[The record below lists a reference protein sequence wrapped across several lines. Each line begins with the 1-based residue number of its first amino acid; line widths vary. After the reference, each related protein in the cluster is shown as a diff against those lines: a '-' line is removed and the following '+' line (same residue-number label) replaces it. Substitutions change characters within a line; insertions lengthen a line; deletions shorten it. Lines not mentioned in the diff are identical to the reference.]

1 MNVLD
6 ASAASLLDLYE
17 HAPCGF
23 HALDVS
29 GTFVRINDT
38 ELRWLGYD
46 RADVVGRMNLN
57 DILTP
62 EGRRIFAENFPILKA
77 QGTLRDVELDFVR
90 KDGTLMR
97 VLVSATA
104 ANDRDGNF
112 IMSRSVV
119 YDLTNR
125 KRADTLFHA
134 ILEAAA
140 DAILICNREGQV
152 VLGNAQVESVFGY
165 RLAELQGKPIE
176 VLLPE
181 RSRSAHAAH
190 RKAFFDKPQSRP
202 MGSGVEMP
210 GLRKDG
216 TEVPVE
222 ISLSPL
228 ETDGGLSAVAIIR
241 DVTDRRLAEDELRKS
256 EARYHSVVRVMAEGV
271 VVQERNGTI
280 SACNESAERIL
291 GLTEAQIMG
300 RTSVDPRWRS
310 LHEDG
315 SPFPGDTHPSMVA
328 LRTGERQSNVCMGV
342 HKPDGSLTWI
352 LINAEPV
359 FYPET
364 HIPRA
369 VVTTFTD
376 ITDRKRLEEELMQSQ
391 KLDAIGR
398 LAGGIAHDFN
408 NVLGV
413 IIGHSDLLAEEFPQS
428 DQVKRRTKAIRNS
441 ADHAVALTRQLLAF
455 GRKQVMQPRPLN
467 LNAVVERTSEMLRR
481 LLGENMELRLCL
493 GAEVAP
499 IYADPVQIER
509 VVINLCVNARDA
521 MPEGGKLD
529 ITTANVELDH
539 DSTDGDARAQLRP
552 YVMLSV
558 ADNGKGMDPQTVT
571 RIFEPFFTTKELGRG
586 TGLGLSIIYGI
597 VRQSGGHIEVDSEPG
612 RGTTFRVYLPRADA
626 VPAEKGLRTA
636 PLQESV
642 AGGTETILLVEDDET
657 VREVI
662 SSMLQPSGY
671 SVMMAASASDALEMV
686 KSHAGRIDLLL
697 TDVVLGGGMDGPQLA
712 QRLQSSCP
720 GIKVLFM
727 SGYSEA
733 FIVSS
738 ASAMSAELIEK
749 PFSAEVLHRRIR
761 KILQAKSS
769 SDESS
774 SAVGAGLS

>member
-1 MNVLD
+1 MKVLD
-6 ASAASLLDLYE
+6 SSAASLLDLYE

-23 HALDVS
+23 HSLDAN

-38 ELRWLGYD
+38 ELNWLGYE
-46 RADVVGRMNLN
+46 RTEVVGRMRLN

-62 EGRRIFAENFPILKA
+62 EGRKLFSQSFPTLKA
-77 QGTLRDVELDFVR
+77 TGTLRDLEFDFVR
-90 KDGTLMR
+90 KNGTLMR

-104 ANDRDGNF
+104 VHDRDGNF

-125 KRADTLFHA
+125 RRADTLFHA

-140 DAILICNREGQV
+140 DAILICNQEGLI

-165 RLAELQGKPIE
+165 RPAELQGKPIE

-181 RSRSAHAAH
+181 RFRNNHTVY
-190 RKAFFDKPQSRP
+190 RKAFFERPQKRP
-202 MGSGVEMP
+202 MSSGLELP

-228 ETDGGLSAVAIIR
+228 ETDDGLSTVAVVR
-241 DVTDRRLAEDELRKS
+241 DVTDRRLAADELRKS
-256 EARYHSVVRVMAEGV
+256 EAQYHSVVRVMAEGV
-271 VVQERNGTI
+271 VVQERNGMI
-280 SACNESAERIL
+280 SACNESAQRIL
-291 GLTEAQIMG
+291 GLTDAQIKG
-300 RTSVDPRWRS
+300 RTSVDPRWRAI
-310 LHEDG
+310 HEDG
-315 SPFPGDTHPSMVA
+315 SPFPGNSHPSMLA

-359 FYPET
+359 CYPET

-376 ITDRKRLEEELMQSQ
+376 ISDRKRLEEELLQSQ

-413 IIGHSDLLAEEFPQS
+413 IIGHSDLLAEEFA
-428 DQVKRRTKAIRNS
+428 DNERVLRRTRAIRKS

-455 GRKQVMQPRPLN
+455 GRKQVMQPTSLN
-467 LNAVVERTSEMLRR
+467 LNEIVEHTSEMLQRII
-481 LLGENMELRLCL
+481 GENMDLSLHL
-493 GAEVAP
+493 GSDVSP
-499 IYADPVQIER
+499 VYADPVQLER
-509 VVINLCVNARDA
+509 VLLNLCVNARDA
-521 MPEGGKLD
+521 MPGGGKLT

-539 DSTDGDARAQLRP
+539 ESSSSDARMHPGP

-558 ADNGKGMDPQTVT
+558 SDNGQGMDQQTLARV
-571 RIFEPFFTTKELGRG
+571 FEPFFTTKELGRG

-597 VRQSGGHIEVDSEPG
+597 VRQSGGHIQVESEPG
-612 RGTTFRVYLPRADA
+612 QGTTFRVYLPSTDSL
-626 VPAEKGLRTA
+626 PAEKNTRTPA
-636 PLQESV
+636 SPEPV
-642 AGGTETILLVEDDET
+642 EGGTETILLVEDDET
-657 VREVI
+657 VREVVA
-662 SSMLQPSGY
+662 SMLQPSGY
-671 SVMMAASASDALEMV
+671 NVLVAASARDAV
-686 KSHAGRIDLLL
+686 DKARNYSGRIDLLL
-697 TDVVLGGGMDGPQLA
+697 TDVVLGSGMEGPQLA
-712 QRLQSSCP
+712 TELRSSRP
-720 GIKVLFM
+720 GMKVLFM

-733 FIVSS
+733 LILSS
-738 ASAMSAELIEK
+738 ASSKPADLIEK
-749 PFSAEVLHRRIR
+749 PFSADSLCRRIR
-761 KILQAKSS
+761 TIFNSQTPT
-769 SDESS
+769 D
-774 SAVGAGLS
+774 